1 MPLLLAIP
9 LAVIIVLAVFV
20 VVFPLSLLQR
30 FRMGTARRQARGWL
44 LLINLVSAGISSVL
58 FVVFSLIAAAFW
70 PGAISHA
77 AFGWAC
83 GLALG
88 ALALRL
94 TRFERTP
101 QGLFY
106 RPNLWL
112 VVALTAL
119 VVVRVIAGMVQGWRS
134 AWQGVAWPTE
144 GWLSHASLLGAA
156 GVLLGYALAYAA
168 LLWWRWRSARLRGSV
183 YWRWSCYCQPSVL
196 AVTI

>member
-9 LAVIIVLAVFV
+9 LAVIIALVVFV
-20 VVFPLSLLQR
+20 VLFALALLQR

-44 LLINLVSAGISSVL
+44 LMINPVSAGISSEL
-58 FVVFSLIAAAFW
+58 FLIFSLIAAAFW

-77 AFGWAC
+77 AFGWGC

-88 ALALRL
+88 VLALRL
-94 TRFERTP
+94 TRFERTT

-112 VVALTAL
+112 VLAVTAL

-134 AWQGVAWPTE
+134 AWQGVVWPTE
-144 GWLSHASLLGAA
+144 GLLSHASLLSAA
-156 GVLLGYALAYAA
+156 GVLLGDALVYATLP
-168 LLWWRWRSARLRGSV
+168 WWRWRSARLRGSV
-183 YWRWSCYCQPSVL
+183 YWR
-196 AVTI
+196 

>member
-9 LAVIIVLAVFV
+9 LAVIIALAVLAVLL
-20 VVFPLSLLQR
+20 PLSLVQR
-30 FRMGTARRQARGWL
+30 FRVGTARRQARGWL
-44 LLINLVSAGISSVL
+44 LMINLVSAGLSTVL
-58 FVVFSLIAAAFW
+58 FVIFVLIAAAFW

-88 ALALRL
+88 LLALRL
-94 TRFERTP
+94 TRFERTQ

-112 VVALTAL
+112 VLALTAL

-134 AWQGVAWPTE
+134 TWQERPGPRKGGSATPACWARPASCSATRWPMPPCC
-144 GWLSHASLLGAA
+144 GGAGA
-156 GVLLGYALAYAA
+156 V
-168 LLWWRWRSARLRGSV
+168 RLRGSV
-183 YWRWSCYCQPSVL
+183 YWR
-196 AVTI
+196 

>member
-1 MPLLLAIP
+1 MPLLLAIA
-9 LAVIIVLAVFV
+9 LAVIIALAVFV
-20 VVFPLSLLQR
+20 VLFPLALLQR

-44 LLINLVSAGISSVL
+44 LMINLVSAGMSSVL
-58 FVVFSLIAAAFW
+58 FLIFSLIAAAFW

-88 ALALRL
+88 VLALRL
-94 TRFERTP
+94 TRFERTT

-112 VVALTAL
+112 VLALTAL

-134 AWQGVAWPTE
+134 AWQTE
-144 GWLSHASLLGAA
+144 GWLSHASLLSAA
-156 GVLLGYALAYAA
+156 GVLLGDALAYAT

-183 YWRWSCYCQPSVL
+183 YWR
-196 AVTI
+196 

>member
-9 LAVIIVLAVFV
+9 LAVIIALAVFV

-44 LLINLVSAGISSVL
+44 LMLNLVSAGISSVL
-58 FVVFSLIAAAFW
+58 FVIFSLIAAAFW

-94 TRFERTP
+94 TRFERTT

-112 VVALTAL
+112 VLGLTAL
-119 VVVRVIAGMVQGWRS
+119 VVARVIAGMVQGWRS
-134 AWQGVAWPTE
+134 AWQGVAWPTD

-156 GVLLGYALAYAA
+156 GALLGYALAYAT

-183 YWRWSCYCQPSVL
+183 YWR
-196 AVTI
+196 